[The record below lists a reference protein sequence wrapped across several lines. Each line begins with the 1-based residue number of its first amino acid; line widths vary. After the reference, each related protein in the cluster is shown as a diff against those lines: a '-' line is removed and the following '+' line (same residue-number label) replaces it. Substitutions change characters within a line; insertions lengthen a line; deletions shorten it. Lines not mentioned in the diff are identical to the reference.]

1 MPGPVGHE
9 ALADIG
15 TGTDRHAQ
23 AVAGMLMD
31 KAQFGPQQTATMG
44 FIQAVDIQH
53 TAVSCRVMDMAG
65 RGFQTAGKHV
75 QQRALAGSGFSH
87 DAEDFPGP
95 QIQRN
100 VPAADAAA
108 VTPRQL
114 AGGEDGI
121 EIGIQKAHGYFSSL
135 EAAGPPCPATRR
147 AQLSVSEQTNM
158 RVPAS
163 SMTISS
169 R

>member
-1 MPGPVGHE
+1 
-9 ALADIG
+9 
-15 TGTDRHAQ
+15 
-23 AVAGMLMD
+23 MD
-31 KAQFGPQQTATMG
+31 KAQLGTQQAAAMG
-44 FIQAVDIQH
+44 FIKAVDIQH
-53 TAVSCRVMDMAG
+53 AAVGRRVMDMTGG
-65 RGFQTAGKHV
+65 RFQTAGKHV
-75 QQRALAGSGFSH
+75 QQRTFPGSGFSH
-87 DAEDFPGP
+87 DAKDFPGP

-108 VTPRQL
+108 VTPRQP
-114 AGGEDGI
+114 AGGKDGI
-121 EIGIQKAHGYFSSL
+121 KIGIQEAHGYFSSL
-135 EAAGPPCPATRR
+135 EAAAPPCPATRR